1 VFRFRGWVSYVL
13 TYLSVTPH
21 NPFVAG
27 EPNIRLLMQYTIEE
41 SAAKLDLRRSTREHA
56 LQTMHDN
63 R

>member
-1 VFRFRGWVSYVL
+1 MCFGFGGGYHMYYL

-41 SAAKLDLRRSTREHA
+41 SAAK
-56 LQTMHDN
+56 QDN
-63 R
+63 WLLNIETFNA